1 MKARRGGLWVLAGVV
16 LVLLAA
22 CGVFADEANMPASEE
37 TVAVQEGQ
45 DEPTASTEPPAAV
58 SARYP
63 DVTLLVVV
71 PERVGSAAAGG
82 DMAAAETEIIK
93 VLMASGYRCVD
104 QAQVASVRDWSIAE
118 QVMSDPAGP
127 QARNLAEQF
136 GAQILIIGHG
146 FGEAGADIENLKTA
160 RGRVEV
166 RVLVPATGEIIFA
179 EGVTESGAD
188 AAPTVAA
195 LKALAAAG
203 RRLAPK
209 ILKVVGEATG
219 GPTEVLVPAGEG
231 VSGASL
237 AAAAGRKVRV
247 AFAPF
252 EDKSGWTGGDWNLSA
267 ALPDLIAQELMKLD
281 IVEVVDR
288 ANLSQTLG
296 EQGLDISGLVDRSE
310 EPRELGTILPADIL
324 VIGRISMFQS
334 KSETVAGGVLRS
346 PVLGGLHKEKG
357 VVKILLK
364 VVDVKTGKVLGI
376 SEATGEATEA
386 VLAGG
391 YAGILFGGA
400 QFDKTAMGR
409 ATRKAVDQAVRMIAS
424 CLERAGVAVRT
435 CPNCG
440 ALVPAE
446 ARFCTQCGKRMAP
459 QEAAGCPKCGA
470 RLPAG
475 AKFCPEC
482 GAKVK

>member
-1 MKARRGGLWVLAGVV
+1 MKTGAIGLAAVTTIL
-16 LVLLAA
+16 LVLFSGSAALAEEGMA
-22 CGVFADEANMPASEE
+22 AGEAAETGQESAAEVSEATGAPAVEMP
-37 TVAVQEGQ
+37 Q
-45 DEPTASTEPPAAV
+45 
-58 SARYP
+58 YP
-63 DVTLLVVV
+63 DVVLLVVV
-71 PERVGSAAAGG
+71 PERLGAGAAVNET
-82 DMAAAETEIIK
+82 AAAETEIIK
-93 VLMASGYRCVD
+93 ALTATGYRCVD
-104 QAQVASVRDWSIAE
+104 QAQAASVRDWSVAE
-118 QVMSDPAGP
+118 QVMSDPAGA
-127 QARNLAEQF
+127 QARNLARQF
-136 GAQILIIGHG
+136 GAHLLIIGHG
-146 FGEAGADIENLKTA
+146 LGEAGADIENLKTA

-166 RVLVPATGEIIFA
+166 RVLVPATGEILLA

-188 AAPTVAA
+188 ATPTMAA
-195 LKALAAAG
+195 TKALAGAA

-209 ILKVVGEATG
+209 ILRVVGEATG
-219 GPTEVLVPAGEG
+219 GPTEG
-231 VSGASL
+231 VL
-237 AAAAGRKVRV
+237 AALEGSTAAPGSTIAGRKVRV

-252 EDKSGWTGGDWNLSA
+252 DDKSGWTGGDWNLSA

-288 ANLSQTLG
+288 ANLSQTLA

-310 EPRELGTILPADIL
+310 EPRDLGTLLPADIL
-324 VIGRISMFQS
+324 VMGRVSMFQS
-334 KSETVAGGVLRS
+334 KSETVAGGVLHS
-346 PVLGGLHKEKG
+346 PVLGGLHREKG

-364 VVDVKTGKVLGI
+364 VVDVKTGRVLGI

-424 CLERAGVAVRT
+424 CLERAGAAVRT

-440 ALVPAE
+440 AAVPAE
-446 ARFCTQCGKRMAP
+446 ARFCTQCGKRLMRH
-459 QEAAGCPKCGA
+459 EATGCPKCGA

-482 GAKVK
+482 GAKVR

>member
-1 MKARRGGLWVLAGVV
+1 MQARRLGLAIGVVASLV
-16 LVLLAA
+16 LVLGSVV
-22 CGVFADEANMPASEE
+22 CADEGGAPVSGQAAG
-37 TVAVQEGQ
+37 TQEGSVQ
-45 DEPTASTEPPAAV
+45 SGEGTGPPTSEL
-58 SARYP
+58 ARYP

-71 PERVGSAAAGG
+71 PERSGPGGSDAGT
-82 DMAAAETEIIK
+82 AAAETEIIK
-93 VLMASGYRCVD
+93 ALMAAGYRCVD
-104 QAQVASVRDWSIAE
+104 QAQVAAVRDWSMAE
-118 QVMSDPAGP
+118 QVMSDPAGA
-127 QARNLAEQF
+127 QARNLAQQF
-136 GAQILIIGHG
+136 GAHVLIIGHG
-146 FGEAGADIENLKTA
+146 LGEAGADIEGLKTA

-166 RVLVPATGEIIFA
+166 RVLVPATGEILFA
-179 EGVTESGAD
+179 DGVTESGAD
-188 AAPTVAA
+188 ATPTMAA
-195 LKALAAAG
+195 TKALAGAA

-209 ILKVVGEATG
+209 ILRVVGEATG
-219 GPTEVLVPAGEG
+219 GPTEG
-231 VSGASL
+231 VL
-237 AAAAGRKVRV
+237 AALEGATAAPGATVAGRKVRV

-288 ANLSQTLG
+288 ANLTQTLA

-310 EPRELGTILPADIL
+310 EPRELGTLLPADIL
-324 VIGRISMFQS
+324 VVGRVSMFKS
-334 KSETVAGGVLRS
+334 KSETVAGGVFHS
-346 PVLGGLHKEKG
+346 PVLGGLRREKG
-357 VVKILLK
+357 IVKILLK
-364 VVDVKTGKVLGI
+364 VVDVRTGKVLGI

-386 VLAGG
+386 FLAGG

-400 QFDKTAMGR
+400 QFDRTAMGR

-440 ALVPAE
+440 AVVPSE
-446 ARFCTQCGKRMAP
+446 ARFCTQCGKRMAS

-470 RLPAG
+470 RLPPG

-482 GAKVK
+482 GTKVR